1 MPKYKK
7 KKKRYSVNNT
17 FILNNGHFQLTYA
30 SIAGMAYSPVLVN
43 MAPLAP
49 GSTFTMKLCGMPLL
63 ILTGLGPSEFLSC
76 N

>member
-1 MPKYKK
+1 MRPFNLLYM
-7 KKKRYSVNNT
+7 YSEIHV
-17 FILNNGHFQLTYA
+17 FGVKTYA

-63 ILTGLGPSEFLSC
+63 ILTGLGPSTLLSC
-76 N
+76 T